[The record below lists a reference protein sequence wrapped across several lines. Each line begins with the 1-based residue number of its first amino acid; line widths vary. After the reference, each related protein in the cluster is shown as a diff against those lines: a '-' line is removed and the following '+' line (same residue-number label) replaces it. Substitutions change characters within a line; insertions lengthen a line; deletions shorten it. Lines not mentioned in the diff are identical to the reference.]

1 MKSPSE
7 ITAYQILESL
17 QLKYLA
23 LKGKDH
29 VDPLNEGLLENILK
43 QFLQTDDVSHVLPK
57 IEEELSGIVLNTKYQ
72 DPYSYSILYHI
83 VQDIEAIKGE
93 VFEGMDLN
101 IKMPCFGTVDF
112 NMFSAEICSPACDDK
127 LIIISDGLLAFANLI
142 SKVVVQMLP
151 IKAADK
157 AQHFSTRKEDILAH
171 IESTPEVKLR
181 FFDLMLACLV
191 TGEPPQARQYFP
203 PLHLGAFLHMVRT
216 SFETFVVAHEYSH
229 SVLGHLDDKNIHLS
243 ANLESIDEAE
253 LKQIFHHWND
263 EIHADLY
270 GAGLTLAIMRK
281 KGFDL
286 YTSMLGV
293 IVCTSSFDLFDQIES
308 LRSGNTDEIHVSK
321 THPPG
326 FLRKKMLLQQYFDGS
341 NVELFETIDQV
352 LEHLW
357 KDFLPFFQK
366 LKDLIEGHFKRSVY
380 DVPFRITQNVMYRLF
395 EEAGKE

>member
-1 MKSPSE
+1 MKSQPVT
-7 ITAYQILESL
+7 TAYQMLETL
-17 QLKYLA
+17 QLKYLM

-29 VDPLNEGLLENILK
+29 ANPSDKGFLEDILK
-43 QFLQTDDVSHVLPK
+43 HFLQTDDVSHVLPK

-93 VFEGMDLN
+93 VFEGLDLN

-142 SKVVVQMLP
+142 SKVIVQMLP
-151 IKAADK
+151 IKTTDQG
-157 AQHFSTRKEDILAH
+157 QHFSTRKEDILEH
-171 IESTPEVKLR
+171 IENTPEVKLR
-181 FFDLMLACLV
+181 FFDLMLACLI
-191 TGEPPQARQYFP
+191 TGEPPKARQYFP
-203 PLHLGAFLHMVRT
+203 PPHLNTFLHMVRR

-243 ANLESIDEAE
+243 ANLEPIDESE
-253 LKQIFHHWND
+253 LKQIFHSWED

-281 KGFDL
+281 KGFDP

-293 IVCTSSFDLFDQIES
+293 IVCTCSFDLFDQIES
-308 LRSGNTDEIHVSK
+308 LRSGKPDEIHMSK

-341 NVELFETIDQV
+341 DVELFETIDQV

-357 KDFLPFFQK
+357 NDFILFFQK
-366 LKDLIEGHFKRSVY
+366 LKDLIENHFKRSVY
-380 DVPFRITQNVMYRLF
+380 DVPFRIMQNVMYRIF
-395 EEAGKE
+395 EDTGKE